1 MLLHYKKGKNFLK
14 IILPKAFQ
22 KEKSTIGQIFTVS
35 VWNLFYVNVSNA
47 EKCQNLVEKDKINI
61 LCRYDIKESFK
72 RSDSYS
78 SKYDDETDLEELN
91 IDEFKAKIDLFW
103 KEEYMTLPPKY
114 RGLIAKSKELNLI
127 KEAGNSFNIQLNFS
141 VYNWKEKHGSNEE
154 LEMKFL
160 VIKKIKLIM

>member
-1 MLLHYKKGKNFLK
+1 MLKSAKNWWK
-14 IILPKAFQ
+14 
-22 KEKSTIGQIFTVS
+22 
-35 VWNLFYVNVSNA
+35 
-47 EKCQNLVEKDKINI
+47 KDKFNI
-61 LCRYDIKESFK
+61 LCWYDIKESFK

-103 KEEYMTLPPKY
+103 KEEYVTLPPKY
-114 RGLIAKSKELNLI
+114 RGLIAKSKKLNLI

-160 VIKKIKLIM
+160 GIKKIKLIM